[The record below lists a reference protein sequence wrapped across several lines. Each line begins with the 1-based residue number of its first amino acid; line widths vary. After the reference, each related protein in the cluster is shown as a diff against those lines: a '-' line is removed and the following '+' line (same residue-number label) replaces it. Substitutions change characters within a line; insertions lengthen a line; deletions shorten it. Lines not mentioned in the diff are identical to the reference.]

1 MFHLVEDHLTHCD
14 IGAYTSYGIAAGPV
28 VIHDISASR
37 PFVEAL
43 IRQFEAEALAPEHL
57 QAAVEDAILSASI
70 LSGAQISEF

>member
-70 LSGAQISEF
+70 LSGAQRSEF